1 MGTRAFRRRY
11 GRMDQPLSHRPAST
25 ADAFDT
31 ARWRVPEPRRDAWRP
46 ANDEVGDFTEQAEW
60 SWRDTPRWVIVAGG
74 GVAAAIMGAMLGG
87 ALHI

>member
-1 MGTRAFRRRY
+1 
-11 GRMDQPLSHRPAST
+11 MDTHAAPRPAST